1 MKNLNLQFLFESFQ
15 PENVP
20 KIMTEKQNIIKQND
34 MLYLILGCT
43 VQIFSCVV
51 KSIMKKIHMN
61 HTNLNI
67 FLIGTWSGIKPTTT
81 WLIIE
86 HSTI

>member
-51 KSIMKKIHMN
+51 KSIMKKIQMN

-67 FLIGTWSGIKPTTT
+67 FLIGT
-81 WLIIE
+81 
-86 HSTI
+86 